1 MRPGAPGLP
10 LAGVRSVI
18 ADPASELPVLRA
30 LSLCVHAAATTP
42 AQRLGLL
49 LRWFT
54 FLLANLFVLNLA
66 DAHA

>member
-18 ADPASELPVLRA
+18 ADPASELAVLRA
-30 LSLCVHAAATTP
+30 LSLCSAAATTP

-66 DAHA
+66 DARA